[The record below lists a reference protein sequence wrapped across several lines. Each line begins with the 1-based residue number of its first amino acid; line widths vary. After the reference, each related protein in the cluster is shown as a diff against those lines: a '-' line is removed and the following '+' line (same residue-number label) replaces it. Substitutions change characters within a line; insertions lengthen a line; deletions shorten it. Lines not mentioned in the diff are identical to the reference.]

1 MFFQGG
7 KTLANRSKRFNE
19 HAIENPGP
27 GAYNTDRYTEFRQ
40 TKSAPAPQEKNKT
53 MGVGI

>member
-1 MFFQGG
+1 
-7 KTLANRSKRFNE
+7 LANRSKRFNE